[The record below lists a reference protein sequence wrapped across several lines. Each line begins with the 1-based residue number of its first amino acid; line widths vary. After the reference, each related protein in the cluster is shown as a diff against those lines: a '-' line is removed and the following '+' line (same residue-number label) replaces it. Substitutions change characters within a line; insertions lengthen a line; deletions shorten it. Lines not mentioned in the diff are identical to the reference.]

1 MAPLAGKH
9 SCYRP
14 PGFMRVKNTL
24 YQHQNFSAPAF
35 NRALQKA
42 KYRVLAGT
50 TRGGD
55 SSGQLL

>member
-1 MAPLAGKH
+1 MH
-9 SCYRP
+9 
-14 PGFMRVKNTL
+14 VKNTL

-50 TRGGD
+50 TRGEGTAVA
-55 SSGQLL
+55 SYYEVPRVVAIE